1 MKRALFGSVLV
12 MLFLAAGDTLAS
24 AADREWRQL
33 FNGQDLS
40 GWQHVGAGWMSV
52 EDGLIRTHG
61 TKGEGLLW
69 WTRDKFGNCEIRV
82 VYRTGEKPADSGVFI
97 RIPIEPRE
105 TSMPVHYGY
114 EVNIEIDPARWQ
126 EDDYYATGSL
136 YSFTKIFAKMD
147 RPGPQWN
154 TLDITLAGPRTI
166 VFVNGTKVTD
176 YKDGDPVPPRRDDDP
191 FRGPRPN
198 EGYIGVQNVDDEPV
212 FFKEIAVRPLH

>member
-1 MKRALFGSVLV
+1 MMKRALIGSVLV
-12 MLFLAAGDTLAS
+12 MFCIAASGAL

-33 FNGQDLS
+33 FDGKDLS
-40 GWQHVGAGWMSV
+40 GWQHVGAGSMSI

-69 WTRDKFGNCEIRV
+69 WTREKFGNCEIRV
-82 VYRTGEKPADSGVFI
+82 VYKTGIKPADSGVFI

-105 TSMPVHYGY
+105 TWMPVHYGY

-126 EDDYYATGSL
+126 EDNYYATGSL

-154 TLDITLAGPRTI
+154 MLNISLDRSRTI

-176 YKDGDPVPPRRDDDP
+176 YKEGDPVPPHRDGDP
-191 FRGPRPN
+191 LRGPRPN
-198 EGYIGVQNVDDEPV
+198 EGYIGIQNVDDEQV
-212 FFKEIAVRPLH
+212 YFKEIAVKPLR